1 MMTPTVAGWGFC
13 FTTLPA
19 PLCTSMRTYLL
30 YNADIALSSLSRTAS
45 GNLHHRM
52 AGHNSV
58 VISPHP
64 GPCPMAP
71 KPERSIGRG
80 HKSHVPRGRIN
91 LYKKVLLNVFHIRIL
106 AKKARRKE
114 HAHHPAS
121 PGNARYQPAFL
132 YFLQVRDTPKT
143 LRHDTPIWWHT
154 ALALG
159 AAANAG
165 LRGWWCDCI
174 RPAEAG
180 SAVSLHRPCG
190 SRTIPASRRGPRWL
204 SVRFRHDQDHL
215 QPVPHSPGAPGIGH
229 GGQDLHQARLAPS
242 NTPTTWVGAGGAVG
256 CISHS

>member
-1 MMTPTVAGWGFC
+1 MGAG
-13 FTTLPA
+13 PA
-19 PLCTSMRTYLL
+19 GGQAGPRTHACERPHTQRAVPL
-30 YNADIALSSLSRTAS
+30 IS
-45 GNLHHRM
+45 GHQRPAA
-52 AGHNSV
+52 AGHNTPRIIYGQGQDNRAHSSWP
-58 VISPHP
+58 SPRHLPP
-64 GPCPMAP
+64 GTTNKVTGWRPDDAP
-71 KPERSIGRG
+71 LMFLGLCRHG
-80 HKSHVPRGRIN
+80 
-91 LYKKVLLNVFHIRIL
+91 VLLGLVCRAVACCCVTSCQQAQMKMAMAVRLI
-106 AKKARRKE
+106 APTKARPLMIQCMRCVLLIRMVWW
-114 HAHHPAS
+114 S
-121 PGNARYQPAFL
+121 
-132 YFLQVRDTPKT
+132 VRVCVV
-143 LRHDTPIWWHT
+143 
-154 ALALG
+154 G

-174 RPAEAG
+174 GPAEAG